1 VALADDLDDPLVRE
15 RPRRDV
21 EHKEQRDVEM
31 QGLTTR

>member
-1 VALADDLDDPLVRE
+1 MTPLVRE

-21 EHKEQRDVEM
+21 EHEEQRDVEM